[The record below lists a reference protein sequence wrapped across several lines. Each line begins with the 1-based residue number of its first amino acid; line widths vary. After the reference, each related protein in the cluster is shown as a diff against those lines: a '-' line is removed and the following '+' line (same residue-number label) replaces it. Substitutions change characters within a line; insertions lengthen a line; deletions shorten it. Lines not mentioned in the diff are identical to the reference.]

1 MIKNSVKVEV
11 PEKSLSGAFSKTI
24 IRPIHKIGGIVSLK
38 QLSEEQ
44 IHSMTLEEKDR
55 WWLENC
61 FKGNMPQLTW
71 RSAFTGMLLG
81 GVLSITNLYVGVK
94 TGWTLGVGIT
104 SVVLAFAFFKVLS
117 KLGCGNE
124 ISILENNAMQ
134 SIATSAGYM
143 TAPLVSSMAAY
154 MVITGQVVPQHQ
166 TVVWISLLSLLGV
179 FFAFPLKKRFIND
192 EQLPFP
198 EGRAAGVVM
207 ANLHAD
213 DGGKD
218 GILKAKILMI
228 GAALSAAV
236 EFFRSEKLLQY
247 LKMDKVRL
255 PEHWDE
261 FLYSFRFNTAA
272 GSKALEPRIMGTL
285 LKDLSVRWDTSIVM
299 MATGGLMGTKVGCS
313 LLVGALF
320 NYCFLVPWAIS
331 SGIIAKVGWKD
342 INMWLLWGGVA
353 MMTTSSLYSFFAKPD
368 MILAAFK
375 RKHKEKNK
383 DILAHIELPLW
394 VSMIGI
400 PLTGLLL
407 MVLGKMWFN
416 IEYWVTVVAIPL
428 VFVFTLIAV
437 TSTGLTAITPG
448 GALGKLTQLTFAV
461 LKPGDMG
468 TNIMTAGI
476 NGEVALNASNLLMDI
491 KPGYMLGGKPRHQAL
506 GHCLGIVAG
515 ALVAVPVFYLLIQ
528 NDPSKIT
535 SEALPMPGAQ
545 IWIAVAKV
553 LASGLSV
560 LPQSTRVA
568 VLLGALA
575 GVVIE
580 FFNRRTRG
588 KFPISAMGLGLS
600 FVLKFSDCWAMAVG
614 SLLFWALGR
623 QLKNKQSV
631 SFKVFVENQETACA
645 GVIAGGSIMGIII
658 IILEQIVLQ

>member
-1 MIKNSVKVEV
+1 MAI
-11 PEKSLSGAFSKTI
+11 
-24 IRPIHKIGGIVSLK
+24 K
-38 QLSEEQ
+38 QLSDEQ
-44 IHSMTLEEKDR
+44 IHSMTLEEKDK
-55 WWLENC
+55 WWLDNC
-61 FKGNMPQLTW
+61 YKGNMPQLTL
-71 RSAFTGMLLG
+71 RSALTGMIIG

-94 TGWTLGVGIT
+94 TGWTLGIGIT
-104 SVVLAFAFFKVLS
+104 SVVLAFAFFKILS
-117 KLGCGNE
+117 KSGLGKE

-154 MVITGQVVPQHQ
+154 MVITGTVVPQYQ
-166 TVVWISLLSLLGV
+166 TMIWISLLALMGV

-207 ANLHAD
+207 DNLHAD

-218 GILKAKILMI
+218 GILKAKILI
-228 GAALSAAV
+228 VGAALSALV
-236 EFFRSEKLLQY
+236 EFLRSDKLLEH
-247 LKMDKVRL
+247 LKMAKVRL
-255 PEHWDE
+255 PEYWDE
-261 FLYSFRFNTAA
+261 FLYSLRIGTGENAR
-272 GSKALEPRIMGTL
+272 SLDPKIMGTL
-285 LKDLSVRWDTSIVM
+285 LKDLSVRWDSSLVM
-299 MATGGLMGTKVGCS
+299 VATGGLMGTKVGCS
-313 LLVGALF
+313 LLLGALF
-320 NYCFLVPWAIS
+320 NYCLLVPWAIS
-331 SGIIAKVGWKD
+331 TGIIAKVGWKE

-375 RKHKEKNK
+375 RRTGEKRK
-383 DILAHIELPLW
+383 DILADIELPIW
-394 VSMIGI
+394 ISMVGI

-407 MVLGKMWFN
+407 MWFGKIWFN
-416 IEYWVTVVAIPL
+416 IEWWVTLIAIPL

-461 LKPGDMG
+461 IKPGDMG

-491 KPGYMLGGKPRHQAL
+491 KPGYMLGGKPRHQAI
-506 GHCLGIVAG
+506 GHCLGIIAG
-515 ALVAVPVFYLLIQ
+515 ALVAVPVFYLLIN
-528 NDPSKIT
+528 NDISKIT

-560 LPQSTRVA
+560 LPQSTRIA
-568 VLLGALA
+568 VLLGGIA
-575 GVVIE
+575 GIAIE
-580 FFNRRTRG
+580 FFNRRSRG

-600 FVLKFSDCWAMAVG
+600 FVLRFSDCWAMALG
-614 SLLFWALGR
+614 SLIFWGLER
-623 QLKNKQSV
+623 KYKNKNTLTT
-631 SFKVFVENQETACA
+631 KIFVENQETACA
-645 GVIAGGSIMGIII
+645 GVIAGGSIMGIILI
-658 IILEQIVLQ
+658 IIEQIVLA